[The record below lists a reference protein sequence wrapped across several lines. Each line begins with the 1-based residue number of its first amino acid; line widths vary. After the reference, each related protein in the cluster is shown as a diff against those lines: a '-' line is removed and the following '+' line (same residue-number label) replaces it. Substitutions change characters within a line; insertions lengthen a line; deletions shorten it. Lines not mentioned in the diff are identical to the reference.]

1 MLVHINCCILHA
13 VFKEESA
20 TNIRSPDH
28 AGIST
33 HLSLLLFFAN
43 FLIPRSNFGGAV
55 NVVS

>member
-1 MLVHINCCILHA
+1 MQFSKKKVLQTFEALTML
-13 VFKEESA
+13 
-20 TNIRSPDH
+20 
-28 AGIST
+28 GIST